1 MQQKFAA
8 LCFVFTE
15 FYLMQQNFFSA
26 AGFIYSRNLYCRN
39 FRCSK
44 NFSRQNFL
52 AASNTVRK
60 HYQGGYEF
68 SFICD
73 VSCVTL
79 FIDCDI
85 NQLSA

>member
-1 MQQKFAA
+1 MQQILFAA
-8 LCFVFTE
+8 EICIAEIFNAVEIL
-15 FYLMQQNFFSA
+15 
-26 AGFIYSRNLYCRN
+26 AG
-39 FRCSK
+39 K
-44 NFSRQNFL
+44 NFQQQV
-52 AASNTVRK
+52 ASNTVRK

-85 NQLSA
+85 NQLST